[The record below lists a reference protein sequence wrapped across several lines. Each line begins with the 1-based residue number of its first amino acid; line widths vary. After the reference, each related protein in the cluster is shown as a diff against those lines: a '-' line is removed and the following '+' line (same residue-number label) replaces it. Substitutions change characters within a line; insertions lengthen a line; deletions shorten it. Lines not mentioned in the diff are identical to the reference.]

1 MRGTNPRTYALFAHY
16 VTCSKDFIAANVIA
30 KIKAAKHPKSFI
42 ILDSVDHLLSRHSDA
57 QYESYFSRH
66 RTLCGHLL

>member
-1 MRGTNPRTYALFAHY
+1 
-16 VTCSKDFIAANVIA
+16 
-30 KIKAAKHPKSFI
+30 
-42 ILDSVDHLLSRHSDA
+42 VDHLLSRHSDA